1 MTKFAIHY
9 IDANGA
15 SRVYVLEAI
24 DPEHARQLF
33 NAKEGKRHITKTKV
47 LRGLHHGPGWPATTW
62 PRPST

>member
-15 SRVYVLEAI
+15 SRVHVLEAI

-33 NAKEGKRHITKTKV
+33 NAKEGKRHVTKTKV
-47 LRGLHHGPGWPATTW
+47 LRGVHHAPN
-62 PRPST
+62 S